1 MGAQKAAAKPIQEIS
16 VSNLGAVTTVKW
28 TRIFCFFFLLCPKVQ
43 THFPRLTSAFK
54 GDPQKKLFGVQSR

>member
-16 VSNLGAVTTVKW
+16 VSNLCCYHSEMDQD
-28 TRIFCFFFLLCPKVQ
+28 ILFFFLLCPKVQ
-43 THFPRLTSAFK
+43 THFPRLTSDFK